1 MRCRRGHMLWTVA
14 AGAVAAFA
22 LSPALAAVAGLVGG
36 NGSGA
41 QSAVSLSELGRIG
54 SFTPANPDPHL
65 AESYAKAALQSNRA
79 FRFTPASGSVSGSRS
94 MTIAVRAIGKPL
106 LTDRGLPAMGIT
118 PMAYNLGVARGWQ
131 KFALPDTVGKQELP
145 PVAVET
151 GIGNKAME
159 GFSLTSRKKFS
170 TSLRLDNERPIAAN
184 PQTLAG
190 EEAISVDVAGSY
202 SLTRNLDLKAGVR
215 YRGPMSRLAPLTDD
229 RQDSQAVYIGTAFKF

>member
-1 MRCRRGHMLWTVA
+1 MRSRRGHLLWTAA

-22 LSPALAAVAGLVGG
+22 LSPAIGAVADLV
-36 NGSGA
+36 A
-41 QSAVSLSELGRIG
+41 PDTKPAVSLSELGRIG
-54 SFTPANPDPHL
+54 SFTPANPDPRL
-65 AESYAKAALQSNRA
+65 AASFAKAALQSNHS

-94 MTIAVRAIGKPL
+94 MTIAVRAIGKPI
-106 LTDRGLPAMGIT
+106 LTDRGLPAMAIT
-118 PMAYNLGVARGWQ
+118 PVAYNLGVARGWQ
-131 KFALPDTVGKQELP
+131 KFALPDTVGKMELP

-151 GIGNKAME
+151 GVGNQAMD
-159 GFSLTSRKKFS
+159 GFSLTGRKKFS
-170 TSLRLDNERPIAAN
+170 TSVRLDSERPLATT

-215 YRGPMSRLAPLTDD
+215 YRGPMNRLAPLTDE